1 MLRNKFKKF
10 SDSSNDDDVKFERVL
25 LGYNEI
31 PDWCKDNNFI
41 THGYRPIS
49 NSVRLSLKS
58 IYNQLHNESSLVYLS
73 LLMYLILI

>member
-1 MLRNKFKKF
+1 MLRSKFKKF
-10 SDSSNDDDVKFERVL
+10 SDSSSGGDVKFKRVL

-58 IYNQLHNESSLVYLS
+58 IFNQLHNESSLVYVY
-73 LLMYLILI
+73 LLMCLILI